1 MLRKIAGTKAGKKDM
16 ELINSFAVKELSED
30 EVYTFTMVAADD
42 QIDRDCEYFTAETL
56 SELAEM
62 FKGKPVITDHD
73 PKTENQSAR
82 IYDAHTE
89 SDGGHTQLVV
99 QAYALRDGSE
109 GLISRIEAGI
119 VKEVSV
125 GCAVRSRTCSVCGKQ
140 FGFDGCRHRK
150 GMEYDGKMCAVA
162 LSGAVDAYEISFVA
176 VPAQKGAGV
185 IKCCKAFDVGAGQA
199 AAENKAVQDD
209 KLHEKMALRL
219 RLEAAKNHLKE
230 IDKNGN
236 EQEDV

>member
-62 FKGKPVITDHD
+62 FKGKPVITDHE
-73 PKTENQSAR
+73 PKAENQSAR

-89 SDGGHTQLVV
+89 SDGEHTQLVV

-150 GMEYDGKMCAVA
+150 GMEYDGNVCAVA
-162 LSGAVDAYEISFVA
+162 LSGAADAYEISFVA
-176 VPAQKGAGV
+176 VPAQRGAGV
-185 IKCCKAFDVGAGQA
+185 VKCRKSFDVSGGQQETGEEQHA
-199 AAENKAVQDD
+199 K
-209 KLHEKMALRL
+209 EKMALRL

-230 IDKNGN
+230 IGKNGN